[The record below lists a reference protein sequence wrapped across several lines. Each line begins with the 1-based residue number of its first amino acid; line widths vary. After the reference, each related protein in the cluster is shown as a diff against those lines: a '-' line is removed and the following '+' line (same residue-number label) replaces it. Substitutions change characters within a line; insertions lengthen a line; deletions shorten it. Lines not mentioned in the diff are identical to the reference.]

1 MEAAQAALS
10 GGISVVSFF
19 SVFAVF
25 LLLVYE
31 MGNLFWV
38 LTCMSLGVWSPVR
51 RNSFT
56 SCLPKI
62 VYFMLDITN

>member
-19 SVFAVF
+19 SVFAAF
-25 LLLVYE
+25 LLLVFE

-38 LTCMSLGVWSPVR
+38 LTCMSFGVLSPMR
-51 RNSFT
+51 RNFYTAS
-56 SCLPKI
+56 LPNT